1 MLYLVLKAAHVIG
14 VVLFLGNIV
23 TGVFWKAHADRSGD
37 PRTIANT
44 LEGLIRSDRF
54 FTIPGVIVVLAAGVG
69 IALAGSIPILGTG
82 WILWSIVLFSISGLA
97 FMFRLA
103 PLQARLA
110 DLARTGAESGQLDQP
125 AYHALSRQ
133 WELWGLVATA
143 SPVLALLLMILKP
156 SLPSL

>member
-14 VVLFLGNIV
+14 VVLFLGNII

-37 PRTIANT
+37 PRTIASI
-44 LEGLIRSDRF
+44 LEGIIRSDRF
-54 FTIPGVIVVLAAGVG
+54 FTIPGVIVVLAAGIG
-69 IALAGSIPILGTG
+69 TALAGRIPILGTG

-97 FMFRLA
+97 FMLRLA

-125 AYHALSRQ
+125 AYHGLSRQ
-133 WELWGLVATA
+133 WELWGLVATGA
-143 SPVLALLLMILKP
+143 PVLALLLMILKP
-156 SLPSL
+156 SLPAL

>member
-1 MLYLVLKAAHVIG
+1 MHVI
-14 VVLFLGNIV
+14 
-23 TGVFWKAHADRSGD
+23 
-37 PRTIANT
+37 
-44 LEGLIRSDRF
+44 
-54 FTIPGVIVVLAAGVG
+54 GVIVVLLAGVG
-69 IALAGSIPILGTG
+69 TALAGSIPILGTG

-97 FMFRLA
+97 FMLRLA
-103 PLQARLA
+103 PLQVRLA

-143 SPVLALLLMILKP
+143 TPVLALLLRILKP

>member
-14 VVLFLGNIV
+14 VVLFLGNIA

-44 LEGLIRSDRF
+44 LEGIIRSDRF
-54 FTIPGVIVVLAAGVG
+54 FTIPGVIVVLLAGVG
-69 IALAGSIPILGTG
+69 TALVGSIPILGTG
-82 WILWSIVLFSISGLA
+82 WILWSIVLFSISGSA

-110 DLARTGAESGQLDQP
+110 DLARQGAESADFDQP
-125 AYHALSRQ
+125 AYIALSRR

-143 SPVLALLLMILKP
+143 TPILALLLMILKP